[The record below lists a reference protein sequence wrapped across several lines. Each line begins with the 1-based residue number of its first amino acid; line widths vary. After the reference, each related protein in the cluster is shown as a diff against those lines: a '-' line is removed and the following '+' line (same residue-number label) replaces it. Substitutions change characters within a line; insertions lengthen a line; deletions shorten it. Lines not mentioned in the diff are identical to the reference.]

1 MNVAEIEAFTQHVP
15 LFQDLTQQD
24 RNAIC
29 KAMIHRRFAASQRIL
44 TEEEPDGRTFFI
56 IVSGRVHV
64 EVLTAEG
71 KKTILAR
78 LQRGDFFGEMALLDG
93 APRSA
98 SVAAAIDCEL
108 LMLYRNAFL
117 DILKRYPQ
125 ISIRLLMT
133 LCKRLR
139 NSNRQINTLSMMSV
153 YGRVADILLQLARE
167 QGERSGSMIVIPN
180 RPTHQVIADMAGTS
194 RETVS
199 RILSQL
205 HKKQYITFDRKNLVV
220 LNEKKLYD

>member
-1 MNVAEIEAFTQHVP
+1 MNITEIEAFTLQVP
-15 LFQDLTQQD
+15 LFQDLTPID
-24 RNAIC
+24 RKAIC
-29 KAMIHRRFAASQRIL
+29 KAMVHRRFAAGQHIL
-44 TEEEPDGRTFFI
+44 NEEEPDGRTFFMI
-56 IVSGRVHV
+56 ASGRVFV

-71 KKTILAR
+71 KKTILAT

-98 SVAAAIDCEL
+98 SVAAAQECEL
-108 LMLYRNAFL
+108 LMLYRNNFL
-117 DILKRYPQ
+117 EILKKYPQ

-139 NSNRQINTLSMMSV
+139 NSNRQINTLSLMSV
-153 YGRVADILLQLARE
+153 YGRVADVLLQLARE
-167 QGERSGSMIVIPN
+167 QGERSGDMIVIPN

-205 HKKQYITFDRKNLVV
+205 QKKHYITFDRRRLVI
-220 LNEKKLYD
+220 LDEKKLYD